1 MSNNPKER
9 IDSYVTD
16 MLALEHHIKDALETQ
31 LKDLN
36 DFPEVRRRVE
46 EFLNTVE
53 FHISSLE
60 GLSNARG
67 AKDGGGI
74 IKKAGSKVMGLA
86 AGAIDMLRHEG
97 MPKDLRDDYTA
108 FSLAHIGYVMLHA
121 SATSLSQPDA
131 AALAERHLTDYQR
144 VLMTINHMIPAATIA
159 FLKTEGLPASDAE
172 LPKISEAIDRG
183 WRNSSGIPEAD
194 EVRIR

>member
-31 LKDLN
+31 LKDLEN
-36 DFPEVRRRVE
+36 YPEVKRRTE

-53 FHISSLE
+53 FHVSSLE

-67 AKDGGGI
+67 AKGGASM
-74 IKKAGSKVMGLA
+74 IKKAGSKVLGVA
-86 AGAIDMLRHEG
+86 AGTIDLLRHEG
-97 MPKDLRDDYTA
+97 MPKDLRDNYTA

-121 SATSLSQPDA
+121 SAMSLSQPDA
-131 AALAERHLTDYQR
+131 AALAERHLADYAR

-159 FLKTEGLPASDAE
+159 FLKEEGLPASSAE
-172 LPKISEAIDRG
+172 LPRISESIDRG
-183 WRNSSGIPEAD
+183 WRESSGIPKAD
-194 EVRIR
+194 EVRI